1 MKRANHLSC
10 YKIRKGVPTI
20 EPFYFCYE
28 KHDYLLERIESIR
41 HQLIK
46 TANEKKSFTD
56 ESVVRLS
63 QELDVYLFEL
73 QRRSEDKGLN
83 SKNQVKTL

>member
-1 MKRANHLSC
+1 M
-10 YKIRKGVPTI
+10 RKGVPTI

-46 TANEKKSFTD
+46 TANEKNSFTD
-56 ESVVRLS
+56 DDVVRLS
-63 QELDVYLFEL
+63 QELDLYLFEF
-73 QRRSEDKGLN
+73 QRRNKVLFSR
-83 SKNQVKTL
+83 NQVKIL